1 MCQTAGVTRT
11 TRSTRTTRRGC
22 RARDR
27 CHTGTS
33 RECQACFTYDAHLI
47 TEKDIL
53 INCML
58 LCVHLSQI
66 VQGGLFFGF
75 RGSTSN
81 FDFFFLH
88 LKVAHPQSCQAGTS
102 PVRYVCPRESHY
114 RDVGLCT
121 SGTWWVPASSKQAV
135 LHPNTSCQSRCKTP
149 HMSARFQQ
157 HLQILKYFHLELFV
171 LL

>member
-58 LCVHLSQI
+58 LCTSI
-66 VQGGLFFGF
+66 TNSSRWTFFGF

-81 FDFFFLH
+81 FDFFSLT
-88 LKVAHPQSCQAGTS
+88 LESYPPAVMPSWYIPSQI
-102 PVRYVCPRESHY
+102 CPRESHY

-135 LHPNTSCQSRCKTP
+135 LHPNTSCQSCCKTP
-149 HMSARFQQ
+149 HTLYVS
-157 HLQILKYFHLELFV
+157 
-171 LL
+171 